1 MKILELISDNY
12 YVMISLTSNN
22 VEMRERKRNSQRITM
37 TQRWGGGI
45 LCMPRSLQRWSKVGY
60 PNGME
65 RQAIYK
71 YSIFS
76 TAQLLLLIRYTLSL
90 KRAACFNI

>member
-37 TQRWGGGI
+37 TQRWGGGD
-45 LCMPRSLQRWSKVGY
+45 SVHASKSATLVESGLSEW
-60 PNGME
+60 NG
-65 RQAIYK
+65 
-71 YSIFS
+71 
-76 TAQLLLLIRYTLSL
+76 TAS
-90 KRAACFNI
+90 NI